1 VIKASDV
8 VRMPDVLFKPA
19 RIFKLENTDTGKE
32 SPQRLMKLFQVE

>member
-1 VIKASDV
+1 VIEASDI

-32 SPQRLMKLFQVE
+32 SAQKLELFQIE